1 MTQYSIELRARKYV
15 KGCRFLSFARNWS
28 NEDNKQLLDTGIN
41 AQIIDS
47 QKKVVHKAAEA
58 TGEFLEN
65 DIAHTVGKSNDDK
78 NVKTK
83 DAIDENS
90 INFEEIIIPI
100 NINQTETSVIK
111 IKQYK
116 IYKYLND
123 STV

>member
-65 DIAHTVGKSNDDK
+65 DIADAVYKSNDDK
-78 NVKTK
+78 IVKTK
-83 DAIDENS
+83 HAIDENL
-90 INFEEIIIPI
+90 INF
-100 NINQTETSVIK
+100 NSIK
-111 IKQYK
+111 FWRNNY
-116 IYKYLND
+116 
-123 STV
+123 STWK